1 MYDETL
7 CQIFVSTLSSSF
19 LAACICKM
27 HLLLRVAIFSLFSNN
42 FLGLGGLLC
51 RVVFGSPKA
60 LVLLNIFPS
69 PTSLSLSSV
78 VSW

>member
-7 CQIFVSTLSSSF
+7 CRILVFTLSSSF

-27 HLLLRVAIFSLFSNN
+27 RLLLWVAIFSLFSNN

-51 RVVFGSPKA
+51 RVVLGSPKA
-60 LVLLNIFPS
+60 LVLLKIFPS

>member
-1 MYDETL
+1 MYDKTL

-27 HLLLRVAIFSLFSNN
+27 RWV
-42 FLGLGGLLC
+42 LGLGGLLC

-60 LVLLNIFPS
+60 LVLLKIFPS
-69 PTSLSLSSV
+69 PTSFSLSSV